1 MVSVSSDQMVKIH
14 SVVDKIEDKFSLST
28 LSKNLCIDIH
38 PIGFQI
44 ALGFKEGFRVYYYL
58 NNDFKQIYELYCKQ
72 CNQVKY
78 SNRGDMLAIM
88 SGNLIMIY
96 DPYTFEKIKEI
107 SEHTNV
113 ISKSINIRVHVL
125 VGY

>member
-1 MVSVSSDQMVKIH
+1 MANQIMVSVSSDQMVKIH

-44 ALGFKEGFRVYYYL
+44 VLGFKEGFRVYFYL
-58 NNDFKQIYELYCKQ
+58 NNDLRQIYEMYCKQ
-72 CNQVKY
+72 CNKVKY
-78 SNRGDMLAIM
+78 SNRGDMLAIL
-88 SGNLIMIY
+88 SGNMIMIY

-113 ISKSINIRVHVL
+113 ISK
-125 VGY
+125 

>member
-1 MVSVSSDQMVKIH
+1 MANQIMVSVSSDQMVKIH
-14 SVVDKIEDKFSLST
+14 SVVDKVEDKFSLST

-44 ALGFKEGFRVYYYL
+44 VLGFKEGFRVYFYL
-58 NNDFKQIYELYCKQ
+58 NNDLRQIYEMYCKQ
-72 CNQVKY
+72 CNQAKY
-78 SNRGDMLAIM
+78 SNRGDMLAIL
-88 SGNLIMIY
+88 SGNMIMIY

-113 ISKSINIRVHVL
+113 ISKPTIWS
-125 VGY
+125 